1 MSGFAFS
8 PQFSQRWLATSDS
21 IKTAIINEL
30 DDIRTLLQRDT
41 DIDTFQFRVNNLH
54 DEVETIIVKER
65 QAEAER
71 IAKEQALQ
79 RLEQERLERERQAK
93 LEQERREQEAL
104 QKQIEARLE
113 AERLEKE
120 RLEQELLEKQAHIDN
135 VKQDIIDS
143 LSKKLDDYFDEK
155 MDALRQEMQAW
166 LTVEVD
172 KQLQEKLQ

>member
-30 DDIRTLLQRDT
+30 DDIHTLLQRDT

-113 AERLEKE
+113 AECLEKE
-120 RLEQELLEKQAHIDN
+120 LLAKQARIDN

-166 LTVEVD
+166 LTAEVN
-172 KQLQEKLQ
+172 KQLQEKLQEQS

>member
-30 DDIRTLLQRDT
+30 DDIHTLLQRDT

-120 RLEQELLEKQAHIDN
+120 LLAKQAHIDN

-166 LTVEVD
+166 LTAEVD
-172 KQLQEKLQ
+172 KQLQEKLQEQS

>member
-30 DDIRTLLQRDT
+30 DDIHTLLQRDT

-120 RLEQELLEKQAHIDN
+120 LLAKQARIDN

-166 LTVEVD
+166 LTAEVD
-172 KQLQEKLQ
+172 KQLQEKLQEQN

>member
-30 DDIRTLLQRDT
+30 DDIHTLLQRDT

-113 AERLEKE
+113 AECLEKE
-120 RLEQELLEKQAHIDN
+120 LLAKQARIDN

-166 LTVEVD
+166 LTAEVD
-172 KQLQEKLQ
+172 KQLQEKLQEQS